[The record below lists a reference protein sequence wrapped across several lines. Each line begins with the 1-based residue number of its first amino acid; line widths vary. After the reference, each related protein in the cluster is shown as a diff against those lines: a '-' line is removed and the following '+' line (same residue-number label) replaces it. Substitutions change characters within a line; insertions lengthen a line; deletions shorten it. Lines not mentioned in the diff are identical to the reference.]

1 MSGPSVSRICDA
13 QSRRCRPAGGKLLP
27 VTRNYRMPAL
37 IVISLLFVAL
47 LVVAAIYVIRIYN
60 GLVALRE
67 NVRKAWSN
75 IDVLL
80 TQRHDE
86 LPKLVET
93 CKRYMSYE
101 QETLERVMQARA
113 AVFRA
118 QGTGDVTA
126 VGAAEQQLRDG
137 LGRLF
142 ALVENYPEL
151 KADRGFQHLQTRIT
165 QLEETIAD
173 RRELYNEAVNL
184 NNIRIE
190 TFPDLIVARLFDFRS
205 AALLEFAEE
214 QKRDVDMGKL
224 FG

>member
-1 MSGPSVSRICDA
+1 MAV
-13 QSRRCRPAGGKLLP
+13 
-27 VTRNYRMPAL
+27 VT
-37 IVISLLFVAL
+37 ILFLAL
-47 LVVAAIYVIRIYN
+47 LVVAAIYAVRIYN

-93 CKRYMSYE
+93 CKRYMAHE
-101 QETLERVMQARA
+101 RDTLERVMQARS
-113 AVFRA
+113 AVFKA
-118 QGTGDVTA
+118 QGSGDVRA
-126 VGAAEQQLRDG
+126 LGAAEQQLREG

-142 ALVENYPEL
+142 AVVENYPDL
-151 KADRGFQHLQTRIT
+151 KADQSFQHLQTRIT
-165 QLEETIAD
+165 QLEDTIAD

-184 NNIRIE
+184 NNIRIQ
-190 TFPDLIVARLFDFRS
+190 TFPDLIVARLFEFRT
-205 AALLEFAEE
+205 APLLEFTEE
-214 QKRDVDMGKL
+214 QKRDVDLGKL

>member
-1 MSGPSVSRICDA
+1 MAV
-13 QSRRCRPAGGKLLP
+13 
-27 VTRNYRMPAL
+27 VT
-37 IVISLLFVAL
+37 ILFLAL
-47 LVVAAIYVIRIYN
+47 LVVASIYAVRIYN

-93 CKRYMSYE
+93 CKRYMAHE
-101 QETLERVMQARA
+101 RDTLERVMQARS
-113 AVFRA
+113 AVFKA
-118 QGTGDVTA
+118 QGSGDVRA
-126 VGAAEQQLRDG
+126 LGAAEQQLREG

-142 ALVENYPEL
+142 AVVENYPDL
-151 KADRGFQHLQTRIT
+151 KADQSFQHLQTRIT
-165 QLEETIAD
+165 QLEDTIAD

-184 NNIRIE
+184 NNIRLQ
-190 TFPDLIVARLFDFRS
+190 TFPDLIVARLFEFRP
-205 AALLEFAEE
+205 APLLEFTEE
-214 QKRDVDMGKL
+214 QKRDVDLGKL

>member
-1 MSGPSVSRICDA
+1 
-13 QSRRCRPAGGKLLP
+13 
-27 VTRNYRMPAL
+27 MPAV
-37 IVISLLFVAL
+37 IVVTLLFLAL
-47 LVVAAIYVIRIYN
+47 LVVAALYVVRIYN

-93 CKRYMSYE
+93 CKRYMAYE
-101 QETLERVMQARA
+101 QDTLERVMQARS

-118 QGTGDVTA
+118 QGSGNVA
-126 VGAAEQQLRDG
+126 ALGAAEQQLREG

-142 ALVENYPEL
+142 AVVENYPEL

-165 QLEETIAD
+165 QLEDTIAD

-184 NNIRIE
+184 NNIRIQ
-190 TFPDLIVARLFDFRS
+190 TFPDLIVARLFDFRQS
-205 AALLEFAEE
+205 TLLEFTEE
-214 QKRDVDMGKL
+214 QKRDVDLGKL

>member
-1 MSGPSVSRICDA
+1 MVVV
-13 QSRRCRPAGGKLLP
+13 L
-27 VTRNYRMPAL
+27 
-37 IVISLLFVAL
+37 LLFLAL
-47 LVVAAIYVIRIYN
+47 LAVAAVYVVRIYN

-93 CKRYMSYE
+93 CKRYMAYE

-113 AVFRA
+113 AVFAA
-118 QGTGDVTA
+118 QGKGDVAA

-142 ALVENYPEL
+142 AVAENYP
-151 KADRGFQHLQTRIT
+151 ARGS
-165 QLEETIAD
+165 D
-173 RRELYNEAVNL
+173 RRPARALQRGREPEQHPH
-184 NNIRIE
+184 
-190 TFPDLIVARLFDFRS
+190 PDLPGPDRRADVRVQAVFAARIHRGPEARRGHGQAVWLTRRTSGSPSSCWPSPSRAAAGMRS
-205 AALLEFAEE
+205 AGCTS
-214 QKRDVDMGKL
+214 RG
-224 FG
+224 

>member
-1 MSGPSVSRICDA
+1 MVVV
-13 QSRRCRPAGGKLLP
+13 L
-27 VTRNYRMPAL
+27 
-37 IVISLLFVAL
+37 LLFLAL
-47 LVVAAIYVIRIYN
+47 LVVAAAYIVRVYN

-93 CKRYMSYE
+93 CKRYMAYE
-101 QETLERVMQARA
+101 QETLERVMQARS
-113 AVFRA
+113 AVFAA
-118 QGTGDVTA
+118 QGKGDVAA
-126 VGAAEQQLRDG
+126 VGAAEQQLREG

-142 ALVENYPEL
+142 AVAENYPDLE
-151 KADRGFQHLQTRIT
+151 ADQGFAHLRTRISE
-165 QLEETIAD
+165 LEEAIAD

-184 NNIRIE
+184 NNIRVQ
-190 TFPDLIVARLFDFRS
+190 TFPDLVVARMFDFRPS
-205 AALLEFAEE
+205 ALLEFTAE
-214 QKRDVDMGKL
+214 QKRDVDVGKL

>member
-1 MSGPSVSRICDA
+1 V
-13 QSRRCRPAGGKLLP
+13 PAVAV
-27 VTRNYRMPAL
+27 VT
-37 IVISLLFVAL
+37 ILFLAL
-47 LVVAAIYVIRIYN
+47 LVVAAIYAVRIYN

-93 CKRYMSYE
+93 CKRYMAHE
-101 QETLERVMQARA
+101 RDTLERVMQARS
-113 AVFRA
+113 AVFKA
-118 QGTGDVTA
+118 QGSGDVRA
-126 VGAAEQQLRDG
+126 LGAAEQQLREG

-142 ALVENYPEL
+142 AVVENYPDL
-151 KADRGFQHLQTRIT
+151 KADQSFQHLQTRIT
-165 QLEETIAD
+165 QLEDTIAD

-184 NNIRIE
+184 NNIRIQ
-190 TFPDLIVARLFDFRS
+190 TFPDLIVARLFEFRP
-205 AALLEFAEE
+205 APLLEFTEE
-214 QKRDVDMGKL
+214 QKRDVDLGKL

>member
-1 MSGPSVSRICDA
+1 VA
-13 QSRRCRPAGGKLLP
+13 V
-27 VTRNYRMPAL
+27 VT
-37 IVISLLFVAL
+37 ILFLAL
-47 LVVAAIYVIRIYN
+47 LVVAAIYAVRIYN

-93 CKRYMSYE
+93 CKRYMAHE
-101 QETLERVMQARA
+101 RDTLERVMQARS
-113 AVFRA
+113 AVFKA
-118 QGTGDVTA
+118 QGSGDVRA
-126 VGAAEQQLRDG
+126 LGAAEQQLREG

-142 ALVENYPEL
+142 AVVENYPDL
-151 KADRGFQHLQTRIT
+151 KADQSFQHLQTRIT
-165 QLEETIAD
+165 QLEDTIAD

-184 NNIRIE
+184 NNIRIQ
-190 TFPDLIVARLFDFRS
+190 TFPDLIVARLFEFRPAS
-205 AALLEFAEE
+205 LLEFTEE
-214 QKRDVDMGKL
+214 QKRDVDLGKL

>member
-1 MSGPSVSRICDA
+1 MTVVM
-13 QSRRCRPAGGKLLP
+13 LL
-27 VTRNYRMPAL
+27 
-37 IVISLLFVAL
+37 LLAL
-47 LVVAAIYVIRIYN
+47 LVAGVFYVVRIYN

-93 CKRYMSYE
+93 CKQYMTYE

-113 AVFRA
+113 AVFAARDR
-118 QGTGDVTA
+118 GDITA
-126 VGAAEQQLRDG
+126 LGAAEEQLRQG

-142 ALVENYPEL
+142 AVAENYPEL
-151 KADRGFQHLQTRIT
+151 KADQSFRHLQSRISE
-165 QLEETIAD
+165 LEEAIAD

-184 NNIRIE
+184 NNIRIQ
-190 TFPDLIVARLFDFRS
+190 TFPDLIIARMFDFNES
-205 AALLEFAEE
+205 PLLEFSEE
-214 QKRDVDMGKL
+214 QRRDVDLSKL
-224 FG
+224 FH